1 MYNKRGGGDQFRK
14 FNSVNLAW
22 WHTYKHAS
30 LLIWR
35 RFAPTIFAPLWHN
48 LYPAGIFP
56 IKPSRLVSITTHLMY
71 MFLAYPMFKP
81 ELDALKEED
90 LSPVLGTMRDDIV
103 FMMEFAIPVVNHAH
117 VFCSANNIICKHKIN
132 SCLNRFSTMGPV

>member
-35 RFAPTIFAPLWHN
+35 RFAATIFAPLWHN
-48 LYPAGIFP
+48 LYPSAIFP
-56 IKPSRLVSITTHLMY
+56 IKPSRLVGVTTHLMY
-71 MFLAYPMFKP
+71 MFLAYPQFKA
-81 ELDALKEED
+81 ELDALENED
-90 LSPVLGTMRDDIV
+90 LQPRLNTFRKDLV
-103 FMMEFAIPVVNHAH
+103 FLMEFAIPVVTP
-117 VFCSANNIICKHKIN
+117 K
-132 SCLNRFSTMGPV
+132 

>member
-1 MYNKRGGGDQFRK
+1 MYNKRGGGVQFRK
-14 FNSVNLAW
+14 FNSINLAW

-35 RFAPTIFAPLWHN
+35 RFAASIFAPLWHN

-56 IKPSRLVSITTHLMY
+56 ITPSRLLPITTHLMY

-81 ELDALKEED
+81 ELDALENVD
-90 LSPVLGTMRDDIV
+90 LPPMLQTLRQDLV
-103 FMMEFAIPVVNHAH
+103 FLMEFAIPVVNCCNY
-117 VFCSANNIICKHKIN
+117 FLTPDNII
-132 SCLNRFSTMGPV
+132 SAF